1 MVVGIIAMSVQSVPM
16 RTDKDTDKD
25 KPPDQLGMPLVCAA
39 RAGGRAVGGYSA
51 AGRRARKARG
61 AGGVPR
67 P

>member
-39 RAGGRAVGGYSA
+39 RGGGRAVGVYRLQGS
-51 AGRRARKARG
+51 G
-61 AGGVPR
+61 AGGVPQ